1 MPKCLMFKNGMTIG
15 PGGQVRPCCSYTH
28 ADTNNI
34 EQRYNEP
41 GWREKFD
48 ELYEESL
55 TKWLPNCYECKAQE
69 DRGGV
74 SLRQES
80 NERFKDATPGEI
92 HYWDLKLHNT
102 CNLTCVM
109 CNPLSSSKWQTMVN
123 ANPNEDWHK
132 LVKVESK
139 MKTGWHKDILPE
151 ILSSL
156 YDTKYLKFTGGE
168 PLMIPHVRKIITQLY
183 EDEVSPSVKLSIITN
198 GTIPLDAELLKML
211 LTFKQVIFLVSID
224 GIEDKFEYIRAGA
237 NWKEV
242 EANLIKFKQIEIN
255 YPDKFHLNINY
266 LPMSIN
272 ASQNEAAEKWAKDLK
287 IKFSKSVEIFRPHY
301 LTYAGLNNKLRKRYN
316 IKTHHKY
323 DENIFKEL
331 LKHMDMKD
339 RLQGTDFRSA
349 CPEFFE
355 DE

>member
-139 MKTGWHKDILPE
+139 
-151 ILSSL
+151 
-156 YDTKYLKFTGGE
+156 
-168 PLMIPHVRKIITQLY
+168 
-183 EDEVSPSVKLSIITN
+183 
-198 GTIPLDAELLKML
+198 
-211 LTFKQVIFLVSID
+211 
-224 GIEDKFEYIRAGA
+224 
-237 NWKEV
+237 
-242 EANLIKFKQIEIN
+242 
-255 YPDKFHLNINY
+255 
-266 LPMSIN
+266 
-272 ASQNEAAEKWAKDLK
+272 
-287 IKFSKSVEIFRPHY
+287 
-301 LTYAGLNNKLRKRYN
+301 
-316 IKTHHKY
+316 
-323 DENIFKEL
+323 
-331 LKHMDMKD
+331 
-339 RLQGTDFRSA
+339 
-349 CPEFFE
+349 
-355 DE
+355 

>member
-1 MPKCLMFKNGMTIG
+1 MPKCLMFKNGVTIG
-15 PGGQVRPCCSYTH
+15 PGGQVRPCCMYTH

-34 EQRYNEP
+34 EQRYNED

-55 TKWLPNCYECKAQE
+55 TKWLPNCYECKAE
-69 DRGGV
+69 EKRGGV

-80 NERFKDATPGEI
+80 NERFKDATSGEI

-123 ANPNEDWHK
+123 ANPDEDWHR
-132 LVKVESK
+132 LVKKEST
-139 MKTGWHKDILPE
+139 MKAGWHKDILPE

-168 PLMIPHVRKIITQLY
+168 PLMIPHVRKIIKRLY
-183 EDEVSPSVKLSIITN
+183 DDDVSSSVRLSIITN
-198 GTIPLDAELLKML
+198 GTIPIDAELLKML
-211 LTFKQVIFLVSID
+211 LSFKQVIFLVSID
-224 GIEDKFEYIRAGA
+224 GIEDKFEYIRSGA

-242 EANLIKFKQIEIN
+242 EANLMKFKQIEIN

-272 ASQNEAAEKWAKDLK
+272 ASQNESAEQWAKDNK
-287 IKFSKSVEIFRPHY
+287 ISFSKSVEIFRPAY
-301 LTYAGLNNKLRKRYN
+301 LTYRSLNAKLRKRYN
-316 IKTHHKY
+316 ITSDYEY
-323 DENIFKEL
+323 DENAFKEL
-331 LKHMDMKD
+331 LKQMDMID
-339 RLQGTDFRSA
+339 RIKGTNFKKA

>member
-301 LTYAGLNNKLRKRYN
+301 LTYAGLNNKLRERYN